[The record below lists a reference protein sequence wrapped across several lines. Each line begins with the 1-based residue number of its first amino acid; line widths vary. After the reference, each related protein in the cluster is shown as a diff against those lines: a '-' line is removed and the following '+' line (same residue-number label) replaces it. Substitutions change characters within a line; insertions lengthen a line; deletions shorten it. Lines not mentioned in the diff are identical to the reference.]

1 MKCRDAGQHLI
12 SQCAAVHCYT
22 VTFWLHFMHYILFYG
37 CHRAITVIIESCLL
51 MDMTVVERIA
61 PHTKQCSGSLCGRSL
76 PHVALVAM
84 NVDSAVE
91 MAWGSPAVAFHFI
104 VWTGLIKLP
113 KFCPAGHPWTPS
125 ASDKYTC
132 LHCRHSRPRTAAEV
146 RMDAHEEREERRRR
160 CNKKASWRAPG
171 SFASVL
177 PTSGTVVKLVKL
189 LYYLIT
195 CAPVK

>member
-1 MKCRDAGQHLI
+1 
-12 SQCAAVHCYT
+12 
-22 VTFWLHFMHYILFYG
+22 
-37 CHRAITVIIESCLL
+37 
-51 MDMTVVERIA
+51 
-61 PHTKQCSGSLCGRSL
+61 
-76 PHVALVAM
+76 M

-91 MAWGSPAVAFHFI
+91 MAWGSPTVAFHFL

-171 SFASVL
+171 SFASLL
-177 PTSGTVVKLVKL
+177 PTSVTVVKLVKL
-189 LYYLIT
+189 LCYFIT
-195 CAPVK
+195 CAPLEEVKQQSRCPHRVVRGGGILHNPLPHVCMVAQRRHCRQPARRAWESCVCGRGVHNPPEA